1 PPFLDIYNEGGMNR
15 MCRVGR
21 CKIFYRFLCVN
32 FNINKDSVRDASI
45 VVKII
50 MGRLFIPIPYITKS
64 ISPVKSKEFHSKEIS
79 SVDLVVHDLIT

>member
-1 PPFLDIYNEGGMNR
+1 MKNFGAAYSVLSD
-15 MCRVGR
+15 V
-21 CKIFYRFLCVN
+21 KFFYRLLWVN

-50 MGRLFIPIPYITKS
+50 MGRLCNPIPYIMNR
-64 ISPVKSKEFHSKEIS
+64 ISPVKSKEFHNKEIS